1 MIKFLKKFFKEHE
14 NEEIEQ
20 ETISVDTSKETE
32 ILNQLIKL
40 TDRDDVK
47 WTYNNV
53 DGYWTKY
60 VIELNGNI
68 YELKRFNSSFS
79 VFGFYVDEIP
89 FNYVSLENIKNAIF
103 SNYERQ
109 IEVRK
114 IERLELN
121 KKKIEDIYEKITKEK

>member
-1 MIKFLKKFFKEHE
+1 MIKFLKKFFKEHD

-20 ETISVDTSKETE
+20 ETISVDTSKENE

-40 TDRDDVK
+40 TDNDDVK
-47 WTYNNV
+47 WIYNS

-68 YELKRFNSSFS
+68 YELRRFNSSFS

-89 FNYVSLENIKNAIF
+89 FNYVSLESIKNSIF

>member
-60 VIELNGNI
+60 V
-68 YELKRFNSSFS
+68 
-79 VFGFYVDEIP
+79 VDEIP

-109 IEVRK
+109 MEVKK
-114 IERLELN
+114 IQRLESN
-121 KKKIEDIYEKITKEK
+121 KKKIEDIYQKITKEI